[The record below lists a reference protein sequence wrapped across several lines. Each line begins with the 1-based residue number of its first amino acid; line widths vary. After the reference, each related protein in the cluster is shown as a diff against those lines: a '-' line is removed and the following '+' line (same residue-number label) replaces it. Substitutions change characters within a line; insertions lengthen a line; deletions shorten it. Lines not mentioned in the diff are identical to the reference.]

1 MNRSIK
7 HAFGYVCAMSMALAI
22 LSSCISSDA
31 PDRSRLAGDD
41 YIVNLSL
48 STKSLSTRAA
58 GHPTEAGTDAESFID
73 MKDFSVYVFDGA
85 DGSFMQRFDPAAV
98 FLQQNDNDS
107 DGLVRYRIS
116 GAFQPVKRLES
127 VRFMVLANWQ
137 TAFGRRYY
145 EAEQQMQ
152 SSTLTA
158 IYGDDA
164 NFNFTL
170 PADDSK
176 SWLPGEDG
184 SGGIPMF
191 GLSDVVSLDD
201 DPMIKVTNA
210 IPMLR
215 SLAKIEIVD
224 KVPGTDGAK
233 IQKCVLTGYNQNGR
247 FIPAVDG
254 EWSTWANAV
263 PALSLPDSPSPAKN
277 LLFAKTSKT
286 VELAD
291 GTSELRDCFVAY
303 VPEMQFTDDIRPV
316 VEVYINGAA
325 YTVELSKYENGKP
338 KAGGGCDD
346 LRRNHSYRFNI
357 VGVGVEAELHL
368 LIETPYWDL
377 DEDEYYYDDAAAEYA
392 VGGAFSWAWSEEIR
406 DSEENILNEQDADRR
421 NVVVSQADPE
431 DDERGAIATFAF
443 AEPARGS
450 WTLSISADDGTPKH
464 WFRIQLWDAVA
475 QRWVEEDQM
484 PDTENVIASAVSGKI
499 APKGGTPESVKV
511 RIVAQGMNTSG
522 NPYTARLVMSVGT
535 FDGRMVEANLTASD
549 PMEPIGDNGHYI
561 IKQYPISEL

>member
-73 MKDFSVYVFDGA
+73 MKDFSVYVFDGK
-85 DGSFMQRFDPAAV
+85 DGSFVQRFDPAAV
-98 FLQQNDNDS
+98 FLQQNDNGT

-254 EWSTWANAV
+254 EWSDWANAV

-377 DEDEYYYDDAAAEYA
+377 AEDEYYYEDIKAEYA
-392 VGGAFSWAWSEEIR
+392 DAGNFKWAWTDENKDPDEI
-406 DSEENILNEQDADRR
+406 ILNGQEAKRR
-421 NVVVSQADPE
+421 TVVVSKE
-431 DDERGAIATFAF
+431 GGIEGIATFTLS
-443 AEPARGS
+443 EPARGS
-450 WTLSISADDGTPKH
+450 WTLSISADDGTPNH
-464 WFRIQLWDAVA
+464 WFRIDLWDAETGQWIVK
-475 QRWVEEDQM
+475 DQI
-484 PDTENVIASAVSGKI
+484 PDADNLIAASLTGKI
-499 APKGGTPESVKV
+499 AAKDGTPQQVKV
-511 RIVAQGMNTSG
+511 RIVAQDLQYTGA
-522 NPYTARLVMSVGT
+522 PYTARLLMNVTT
-535 FDGRMVEANLTASD
+535 FDGRMAEVNLTAGDPNTVIESD
-549 PMEPIGDNGHYI
+549 GHYI
-561 IKQYPISEL
+561 IKQNPTSTQ